1 VILERVQGVVYMTV
15 EGSLKGDA
23 AAPVADAEP
32 AASPRNEPEAAPGPP
47 SPDTSRRLNHELAK
61 QNAEVARDTQW
72 STRQRLKYLVLRYDI
87 FAHFLSSGSL
97 AKQKLVEAAGSVETA
112 SPGEGAAG
120 GTPGRRRL
128 TEREEDALLLEAD
141 EEGHS
146 ESVHLTVQPPGIRGT
161 MRPYQIEG
169 LNWLVRL
176 HQHGINGILADEM
189 GLGKTLQ
196 TIALLAFLKVYKGIR
211 GPHLVIAPKSTLGN
225 WNLEFEKFCPD
236 FRVVRFHGDQEER
249 ARVAASQ
256 LIVNRFDVCV
266 TSYEIAILEKAVLR
280 KFHWRYLII
289 DEAHRIKNENSVLS
303 QVVRMYNSQNRLL
316 ITGTPLQ
323 NNLHELWALLNFL
336 LPDVFSSSEDF
347 DAWFEQVEGTTEED
361 AKAEMVRQ
369 LHAVL
374 RPFLLRRL
382 KSEVAR
388 ELPPKKERIVF
399 VRLTKMQHE
408 LYRSLLKKDVDAI
421 SGQGGDRA
429 RLLNILM
436 QLRKC
441 CNHPYLFEGV
451 EDRTLDPFGE
461 HVVQN
466 SAKLALLDKLLP
478 RLRAEGH
485 RVLIFSQMTR
495 MLDILEDYCCEQM
508 RGYPYCRIDGST
520 DSETRER
527 MIEEFNA
534 EGSDKFIFLLSTRAG
549 GLGINLAS
557 ADTVILY
564 DSDWNPQ
571 VDLQAMDRAHRIGQ
585 KRPVTVLRLI
595 CESTVEERIL
605 RRALMKLKI
614 DNMVIQQ
621 GRLVEGQK
629 ALARGEVLDMI
640 RFGADSFFRADA
652 QDFKDEDLDEILQ
665 RAEAKTKE
673 VTESMEE
680 EARKRSQHGLN
691 LMDFKMSDDVGSVY
705 QFEGKD
711 WSAEAASSAKNFF
724 FLDVGK
730 RERRN
735 TIKSYDEAAYFREAL
750 YHGGASGDVG
760 STQPQPKQRMRLPP
774 EPKVYDWQFFN
785 VDRIMEL
792 YEKERQIIDEYNR
805 TCENLTEDQMPPE
818 PEPLS
823 PSERAELERLLQEG
837 FSNWRYR
844 EFQQFLRACERH
856 GRHNIEAIAADLAQV
871 KTFDEVKEYAEAF
884 WRLGPDHI
892 RDWPRLLEQIE
903 QGEARVAKREEMER
917 ALRNKIARYADPW
930 NELELPASV
939 QGKVFSDEEDRFLLI
954 MVNNL
959 GYGRWEELK
968 MEIRRSW
975 RFRFDWLIK
984 SRSAVELK
992 RRVDVLLRAIE
1003 RENAELEKAEAAAA
1017 NRKKHAQVR
1026 SVRRVK
1032 SEASSSEKES
1042 AHNDSR
1048 TTKRAAA
1055 GKASEQKPTAN
1066 AKRKASSSTVTTLDS
1081 TSKRS
1086 KRPNTDSVTAT
1097 SEKRSTGPIERYA
1110 RRKGTTKAA

>member
-1 VILERVQGVVYMTV
+1 MTN
-15 EGSLKGDA
+15 EQAFEQSA
-23 AAPVADAEP
+23 STEQMTSPVAG
-32 AASPRNEPEAAPGPP
+32 REAKPTVHDLP
-47 SPDTSRRLNHELAK
+47 SPGTTKRLNAELAQ
-61 QNAEVARDTQW
+61 QNAEIAKDAQW
-72 STRQRLKYLVLRYDI
+72 STQQRLKYLVSKYDI
-87 FAHFLSSGSL
+87 FAHFISSGSL
-97 AKQKLVEAAGSVETA
+97 AKQRLNEAVQSVLPADATAGT
-112 SPGEGAAG
+112 GA
-120 GTPGRRRL
+120 GTPARRRL

-141 EEGHS
+141 EEGHT
-146 ESVHLTVQPPGIRGT
+146 ESVHLTTQPPTIRGT
-161 MRPYQIEG
+161 MRAYQIEG

-196 TIALLAFLKVYKGIR
+196 TIALLAFLRVYKGIR

-225 WNLEFEKFCPD
+225 WILEFEKFCPD

-249 ARVAASQ
+249 AKIAATQ
-256 LIVNRFDVCV
+256 LVVNRFDVCV
-266 TSYEIAILEKAVLR
+266 TSYEIAILEKGALR

-303 QVVRMYNSQNRLL
+303 QVVRMYTSQNRLL

-336 LPDVFSSSEDF
+336 LPDVFHSSEDF
-347 DAWFEQVEGTTEED
+347 DAWFDQVEGSTQDES
-361 AKAEMVRQ
+361 KSEMVRQ

-388 ELPPKKERIVF
+388 ELPPKKETIVF
-399 VRLTKMQHE
+399 VRLTKMQHD

-495 MLDILEDYCCEQM
+495 MLDILEDYCCDQM
-508 RGYPYCRIDGST
+508 RGYSYCRIDGST

-527 MIEEFNA
+527 MIEAFNA
-534 EGSDKFIFLLSTRAG
+534 EESDKFIFLLSTRAG
-549 GLGINLAS
+549 GLGINLAT

-605 RRALMKLKI
+605 RKALMKLKI
-614 DNMVIQQ
+614 DNLVIQQ

-629 ALARGEVLDMI
+629 ALGRSEVLDMI

-652 QDFKDEDLDEILQ
+652 HDFKEEDLDEILQ

-673 VTESMEE
+673 VAESMEE
-680 EARKRSQHGLN
+680 EARKRHAQGLSM
-691 LMDFKMSDDVGSVY
+691 LDFKMNEDVGSVY

-711 WSAEAASSAKNFF
+711 WSSEAAASAKNFF

-735 TIKSYDEAAYFREAL
+735 AIKSYDEAAYFREAL
-750 YHGGASGDVG
+750 YHGGASGDG
-760 STQPQPKQRMRLPP
+760 GAAHPQPRQRMRLPP

-792 YEKERQIIDEYNR
+792 YEKERDIIEAYNR
-805 TCENLTEDQMPPE
+805 ACENVPEDQLPPE
-818 PEPLS
+818 PETLTPA
-823 PSERAELERLLQEG
+823 ERDELDALLQDG
-837 FSNWRYR
+837 FGNWRYR

-856 GRHNIEAIAADLAQV
+856 GRHNLEAIAADLAQV
-871 KTFDEVKEYAEAF
+871 KTFEQVQQYADAF
-884 WRLGPDHI
+884 WRLGPEHI
-892 RDWPRLLEQIE
+892 RDWPRILEQIE
-903 QGEARVAKREEMER
+903 QGEARIAKREELER
-917 ALRNKIARYADPW
+917 VLQTKIAQYADPW
-930 NELELPASV
+930 NELALPTSV
-939 QGKVFSDEEDRFLLI
+939 RGKIFSDDEDRFLLI
-954 MVNNL
+954 MVNTL

-1003 RENAELEKAEAAAA
+1003 REHAEQEKAQAAAT
-1017 NRKKHAQVR
+1017 RKKDHSKHAAGR
-1026 SVRRVK
+1026 AK
-1032 SEASSSEKES
+1032 TASSSGDTEHGASNAGSK
-1042 AHNDSR
+1042 
-1048 TTKRAAA
+1048 KRAPPQ
-1055 GKASEQKPTAN
+1055 KASN
-1066 AKRKASSSTVTTLDS
+1066 RKAKAAKLSDGAPSTVTTSGSS
-1081 TSKRS
+1081 TKGTKRAGPETTAKPNKKRS
-1086 KRPNTDSVTAT
+1086 D
-1097 SEKRSTGPIERYA
+1097 GPIDRYA
-1110 RRKGTTKAA
+1110 RRKGTAKTK

>member
-1 VILERVQGVVYMTV
+1 MANERSAET
-15 EGSLKGDA
+15 SA
-23 AAPVADAEP
+23 AAASTTTTSPVSSREAR
-32 AASPRNEPEAAPGPP
+32 ASE
-47 SPDTSRRLNHELAK
+47 HELASPSTAK
-61 QNAEVARDTQW
+61 RLNAELAQQNAEIAKDAQW
-72 STRQRLKYLVLRYDI
+72 STRQRLKYLVSKYDI
-87 FAHFLSSGSL
+87 FAHFISSGAL
-97 AKQKLVEAAGSVETA
+97 AQHKLKEAAGSSLPIET
-112 SPGEGAAG
+112 SSGAAG
-120 GTPGRRRL
+120 GTPARRRL

-141 EEGHS
+141 EEGHT
-146 ESVHLTVQPPGIRGT
+146 ESVHLTTQPPTIRGS
-161 MRPYQIEG
+161 MRAYQIEG

-196 TIALLAFLKVYKGIR
+196 TIALLAFLRVYKGIS

-225 WNLEFEKFCPD
+225 WILEFEKFCPD
-236 FRVVRFHGDQEER
+236 FRVVRFHGDQDSR
-249 ARVAASQ
+249 AKIAATQ
-256 LIVNRFDVCV
+256 LVVNRFDVCV
-266 TSYEIAILEKAVLR
+266 TSYEIAILEKGALR

-303 QVVRMYNSQNRLL
+303 QVVRMYTSQNRLL

-347 DAWFEQVEGTTEED
+347 DAWFEQVEGSTEDES
-361 AKAEMVRQ
+361 KAEMVRQ

-382 KSEVAR
+382 KSEVAQ
-388 ELPPKKERIVF
+388 ELPPKKETIVF

-441 CNHPYLFEGV
+441 CNHPYLFEGL

-534 EGSDKFIFLLSTRAG
+534 EGSNKFIFLLSTRAG
-549 GLGINLAS
+549 GLGINLAT

-595 CESTVEERIL
+595 CDSTVEERIL
-605 RRALMKLKI
+605 RKALMKLKI

-629 ALARGEVLDMI
+629 ALGRNEVLDMI

-652 QDFKDEDLDEILQ
+652 QDFKEEDLDEILQ

-673 VTESMEE
+673 VAESMEE
-680 EARKRSQHGLN
+680 EARKRHAHGLS
-691 LMDFKMSDDVGSVY
+691 LVDFKMNEDVGSVY

-711 WSAEAASSAKNFF
+711 WSSEAAASAKNFF

-750 YHGGASGDVG
+750 YHGGGSGDA
-760 STQPQPKQRMRLPP
+760 SAAQPQPKQRMRLPP
-774 EPKVYDWQFFN
+774 EPKVYDWQFYN

-792 YEKERQIIDEYNR
+792 YEKEREIIESYNR
-805 TCENLTEDQMPPE
+805 ECENLPDDQLPPE
-818 PEPLS
+818 PETLS
-823 PSERAELERLLQEG
+823 PAERAELESLLQQG
-837 FSNWRYR
+837 FGDWRYR

-856 GRHNIEAIAADLAQV
+856 GRHNLDAIAADLAQV
-871 KTFDEVKEYAEAF
+871 KTFEQVQQYADAF
-884 WRLGPDHI
+884 WRLGPKNI
-892 RDWPRLLEQIE
+892 RDWPRILEQIE
-903 QGEARVAKREEMER
+903 QGEARIAKREELER
-917 ALRNKIARYADPW
+917 ALQNKIARYADPW

-939 QGKVFSDEEDRFLLI
+939 RGKIFSDDEDRFLLI
-954 MVNNL
+954 MVNSL

-1003 RENAELEKAEAAAA
+1003 REHAELERAQAAAA
-1017 NRKKHAQVR
+1017 ARKKDRQKR
-1026 SVRRVK
+1026 PTGRTK
-1032 SEASSSEKES
+1032 SEPS
-1042 AHNDSR
+1042 ATQFDDDANR
-1048 TTKRAAA
+1048 AGTKKRVRQMTDTKTRSKAAKA
-1055 GKASEQKPTAN
+1055 GHG
-1066 AKRKASSSTVTTLDS
+1066 SSSTVTTTGPSARD
-1081 TSKRS
+1081 TKRS
-1086 KRPNTDSVTAT
+1086 GAKTRAEPMTKKRHA
-1097 SEKRSTGPIERYA
+1097 GPIDRYA
-1110 RRKGTTKAA
+1110 RRTDKVKTK